1 MNQVAT
7 ESNNQSRQLS
17 IDTENSETAPLCA
30 NCGIELNGKF
40 CHQCGQSSR
49 SVIKFFG
56 EVIKELLD
64 DVIGY
69 DSRLQHSIIPL
80 LFQPGKLSAE
90 YIQGRRFYYV
100 RPFRLYLFTSILFI
114 IALQFTTSGVDFL
127 PEEIQQSTT
136 EAAPTTLPTNQNKDL
151 NNNAPLT
158 AQTNLDNITQSY
170 IDASMQKTAN
180 IAQANKET
188 NDKKKVGPYFH
199 VNENGLTINPNKPP
213 SSSKFINISTDNLKL
228 KQIMNE
234 INAKAESWKKDPSPL
249 LNEFFNLFPYMMFI
263 ILPVFAIF
271 SKIFYL
277 FSKRYYVEHL
287 IFSLH
292 NHSFIYLVMIV
303 EISLEALQ
311 SWTKTATF
319 TGASVLY
326 EMMDWINLLII
337 LWIIAYI
344 FIATK
349 RFYQQGWVMTISKTF
364 ALGII
369 YLLLSSV
376 GLMLTLVIGAY
387 LA

>member
-1 MNQVAT
+1 MPQT
-7 ESNNQSRQLS
+7 TTDTDNQSGQQA
-17 IDTENSETAPLCA
+17 IDSTNPETIPLCA
-30 NCGIELNGKF
+30 NCGIELNGQF

-49 SVIKFFG
+49 SMIKFFG
-56 EVIKELLD
+56 EVIKEVLD

-69 DSRLQHSIIPL
+69 DSRLKHSISPL
-80 LFQPGKLSAE
+80 LFQPGKLSKE

-100 RPFRLYLFTSILFI
+100 MPFRLYLFTSILFI
-114 IALQFTTSGVDFL
+114 ITLQFTANGTNFL
-127 PEEIQQSTT
+127 PENIPQSTT
-136 EAAPTTLPTNQNKDL
+136 EVVPSALPINQSENSNNISPTTDQS
-151 NNNAPLT
+151 
-158 AQTNLDNITQSY
+158 NLENITQTF
-170 IDASMQKTAN
+170 IDTSAQKTAN
-180 IAQANKET
+180 VSQENKDT
-188 NDKKKVGPYFH
+188 NEKKKVGNYFRL
-199 VNENGLTINPNKPP
+199 NENGLTIYPNRPLT
-213 SSSKFINISTDNLKL
+213 SSKFINISTDNPKL
-228 KQIMNE
+228 NLIMDE

-249 LNEFFNLFPYMMFI
+249 INEFFNLFPYMMFI

-271 SKIFYL
+271 SKFLYL

-292 NHSFIYLVMIV
+292 NHSFIYLVMLV

-311 SWTKTATF
+311 SSIKTATF

-326 EMMDWINLLII
+326 EMMDWINILII

-369 YLLLSSV
+369 YLLLTSI
-376 GLMLTLVIGAY
+376 GLVLTLIIGAY